1 MHDCRKLREDLNK
14 YVDNITKIR
23 VLSAV
28 VTDGVANADDYSR
41 RLREDYKRIGEMG
54 VECRAILD
62 ESLYP
67 LMRSDAVMDGETL
80 AVLQDFCY
88 MLLEPLTGEEL
99 DLSLLFE
106 VSDRILQDFKAN
118 GDDNGFVRQAHIHV
132 NVCYANVNRTARVT
146 SSPKMCTYYRDEGLK
161 AAEAIREY
169 YNDASRFLILD
180 NEARKSVMSVLRF
193 YSALYD
199 TYYYTEP
206 TNEVR
211 YQALVDAIAM
221 YDNQFLRSNISGYNW
236 ELHKYRCIEHMG
248 QLTERGNRWNFDA
261 GKCKVIYSWLLE
273 LEKFAKQNPGDIGAI
288 TPESHLRLELL
299 RNAFFAGVIDKKA
312 YQDGLLNLYDAFGND
327 RYDMH
332 SVQMN
337 LLIPAEYMHTIRN
350 DRISARIERRLE
362 TIYDRVIDY
371 ILNSVNRDAFNY
383 LQEYLMAF
391 LDVFIE
397 LPGKM
402 SFLDMGLY
410 CLAALHPPTY
420 VHSRQVA
427 DISKCLAECLIDN
440 SPELFADELGCARE
454 DVLANRASIIS
465 HIYNNALCHDFGKL
479 TMIDSIFVYGRNLLD
494 SEFDIIKQH
503 TLVGAKLL
511 SSYDSTRQFK
521 DVAMQHHLWYDEQ
534 GGYNTEYKA
543 TSTVSRCIVE
553 IADCI
558 DAATDSIGRSYNRG
572 KDFRAV
578 KEEII
583 AGSGSRYAPY
593 IAKLLDDEDITEDI
607 EYLLGEGR
615 EAAYKQ
621 TFLLLTG
628 VKSRLDSVPQGR
640 SL

>member
-1 MHDCRKLREDLNK
+1 MHDYEKLHENLVK
-14 YVDNITKIR
+14 YVDNITQIR

-28 VTDGVANADDYSR
+28 VTDGIESADDYSK
-41 RLREDYKRIGEMG
+41 RLREDYKRIGELG

-62 ESLYP
+62 ENLYP
-67 LMRSDAVMDGETL
+67 ILRSDDLLEEETL
-80 AVLQDFCY
+80 RVLQNFCH
-88 MLLEPLTGEEL
+88 MLLEPVTGEEL

-106 VSDRILQDFKAN
+106 VSNRILNDFKAN
-118 GDDNGFVRQAHIHV
+118 NDDNGFVRQAHIHV

-146 SSPKMCTYYRDEGLK
+146 SSPEMCTYYRDEGLK
-161 AAEAIREY
+161 ATEAIKEY
-169 YNDASRFLILD
+169 YNDESLFLKLD

-199 TYYYTEP
+199 TFYYTEP
-206 TNEVR
+206 TNEAR
-211 YQALVDAIAM
+211 FQALVDAIAM
-221 YDNQFLRSNISGYNW
+221 YDNTFLRSNINDYNW

-248 QLTERGNRWNFDA
+248 QLTERGNRWGFDQE
-261 GKCKVIYSWLLE
+261 KCKVIYDWLLVFE
-273 LEKFAKQNPGDIGAI
+273 EFAKQSPEKANEI
-288 TPESHLRLELL
+288 TPDSHLKLELL
-299 RNAFFAGVIDKKA
+299 RNAYFAGVIEKKA
-312 YQDGLLNLYDAFGND
+312 YQEGLLKLYDEFGND

-337 LLIPAEYMHTIRN
+337 LLIPAEYMYTIRN

-427 DISKCLAECLIDN
+427 DISKCLAECLIEEK
-440 SPELFADELGCARE
+440 PELFADELGCDTE
-454 DVLANRASIIS
+454 TVLENRASIIS

-494 SEFDIIKQH
+494 SEFNIIKKH
-503 TLVGAKLL
+503 TVVGAKLL
-511 SSYDSTRQFK
+511 SSYDSTKQFQ
-521 DVAMQHHLWYDEQ
+521 DVAMQHHLWFDEQ
-534 GGYNTEYKA
+534 GGYNVEYKA
-543 TSTVSRCIVE
+543 TTTVSRCIVE
-553 IADCI
+553 VADCI

-572 KDFRAV
+572 KDYYAV
-578 KEEII
+578 KEEIM

-593 IAKLLDDEDITEDI
+593 IAQLLDDEDITEDI

-628 VKSRLDSVPQGR
+628 VKSRLDSQ
-640 SL
+640 SYI